1 MRDQQLSES
10 SATTARHAGAPAP
23 DRNARY
29 ERTVMHSHEEAEFMV
44 DIKEAAPEMVSA
56 FFGFDK
62 AVFDKNTG
70 NLDLATRELIAVG
83 VAVTTQCPFCIEDH
97 AERAVK
103 AGASKAD
110 IAEAVM
116 VAAALRAGGG
126 VTHGWKAMK
135 SIAENE

>member
-1 MRDQQLSES
+1 
-10 SATTARHAGAPAP
+10 
-23 DRNARY
+23 
-29 ERTVMHSHEEAEFMV
+29 MHSHNDEAAFMA
-44 DIKEAAPEMVSA
+44 DLKEGAPEMVA
-56 FFGFDK
+56 AMFDFDK
-62 AVFDKNTG
+62 AVFRKETG

-83 VAVTTQCPFCIEDH
+83 VAVTTQCSFCIEDH
-97 AERAVK
+97 AKRAAR

-135 SIAENE
+135 SIAESD

>member
-1 MRDQQLSES
+1 MS
-10 SATTARHAGAPAP
+10 
-23 DRNARY
+23 
-29 ERTVMHSHEEAEFMV
+29 
-44 DIKEAAPEMVSA
+44 DIKDAAPEMVSA

-62 AVFDKNTG
+62 AVFNNNAG

-83 VAVTTQCPFCIEDH
+83 VAVTTQCHFCIEDH
-97 AERAVK
+97 TTRAVK

-110 IAEAVM
+110 VAEAVM

-135 SIAENE
+135 SIAEDE

>member
-1 MRDQQLSES
+1 
-10 SATTARHAGAPAP
+10 
-23 DRNARY
+23 
-29 ERTVMHSHEEAEFMV
+29 MHSHDHDAKFMA

-62 AVFDKNTG
+62 AVFDESTG
-70 NLDLATRELIAVG
+70 NLDLATRELVAVG
-83 VAVTTQCPFCIEDH
+83 VAVTTQCSFCIEDH

-103 AGASKAD
+103 AGASKGAV
-110 IAEAVM
+110 AEAVM

-135 SIAENE
+135 SIAEDE

>member
-1 MRDQQLSES
+1 
-10 SATTARHAGAPAP
+10 
-23 DRNARY
+23 
-29 ERTVMHSHEEAEFMV
+29 MHSHSEEAMYMS
-44 DIKEAAPEMVSA
+44 DIKAAVPEMVSA

-62 AVFDKNTG
+62 AVFNKNAG

-83 VAVTTQCPFCIEDH
+83 VAVTTQCHFCIEDH
-97 AERAVK
+97 TKRAVK

-110 IAEAVM
+110 VAEAVM

-135 SIAENE
+135 SIANDG

>member
-1 MRDQQLSES
+1 
-10 SATTARHAGAPAP
+10 
-23 DRNARY
+23 
-29 ERTVMHSHEEAEFMV
+29 MHDHNEEAKFMA
-44 DIKEAAPEMVSA
+44 DIKDAAPEMVSA

-62 AVFDKNTG
+62 AVFKQDTG

-97 AERAVK
+97 AKRAIK

-110 IAEAVM
+110 VAEAIM

-135 SIAENE
+135 AISGDE